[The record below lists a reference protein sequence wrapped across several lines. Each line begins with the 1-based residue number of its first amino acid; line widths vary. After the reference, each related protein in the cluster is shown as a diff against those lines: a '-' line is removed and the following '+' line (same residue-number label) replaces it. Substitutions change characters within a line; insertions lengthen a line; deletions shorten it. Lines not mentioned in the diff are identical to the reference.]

1 MSEDKEYEERLQRR
15 LGILK
20 NELENG
26 QIHFPIDSEL
36 PKLLQA
42 MRLTPNGSFDLST
55 VPGQVRAMAL
65 ASEHMHDRREAKNA
79 IPLRDIQLEYFNFID
94 KNFSHF
100 YKQMIKAK
108 ADPHDFA
115 AFLAKDN
122 DFAEEIATNIPV
134 FLEAIEEFWTSAY
147 FSAFCHVED
156 MHDTLKGV
164 YGGDLFP
171 VCTENIASKCGFYI
185 DTIILPDPFLRS
197 KLVFEKSDNNYK
209 CYMLFKHGLNILQ
222 YKEFACADITPPII
236 AILPDTTQL
245 FKENLDSVAKL
256 GMNDA
261 LVHFG
266 NIFGSKFH
274 SLQELIDFALQ
285 IDSMEKLEKSIANK
299 DRILFDTAWGGDYKT
314 QIQTALKSYEN
325 QTLQK
330 HSTPGLLIADA
341 ALGRMGISN
350 ELLLKSMRFR
360 GTPIID
366 AETSWK
372 YFVWKLEYDAK
383 RYGDKTGMYDLHI
396 AKGLQSLPDNE
407 MQWLGN
413 IPAKALIEMRKTG
426 AIDEMRIIIGKG
438 VFDIINET
446 PLNFKHTSEKI
457 ITNIQSSFSLHQE
470 NVKKLTAKKWR
481 FAGVD
486 LLSCLTTGSLA
497 IAAAVANEALL
508 GVAAV
513 MADQI
518 LPGTKIKDLP
528 KTAKEIHE
536 ESKAIKQSPVGIMFK
551 YKDK

>member
-1 MSEDKEYEERLQRR
+1 MSEDKEYEARLQRR

-20 NELENG
+20 KELESGNIHFPVGSDLPELLKAMRLNADGTFDLNTVNG
-26 QIHFPIDSEL
+26 QI
-36 PKLLQA
+36 
-42 MRLTPNGSFDLST
+42 
-55 VPGQVRAMAL
+55 RAMAL
-65 ASEHMHDRREAKNA
+65 ASEHMHDRREAKEA

-94 KNFSHF
+94 KNFGHF
-100 YKQMIKAK
+100 YKQMLKMK

-115 AFLAKDN
+115 TFLAKDSE
-122 DFAEEIATNIPV
+122 FAQEVASNIPS
-134 FLEAIEEFWTSAY
+134 FLEVIEEFWTSTY
-147 FSAFCHVED
+147 YSAFCHVED
-156 MHDTLKGV
+156 MNETLKGV

-171 VCTENIASKCGFYI
+171 VCSENIASKCGFYI

-197 KLVFEKSDNNYK
+197 KLVFEKSDANYK
-209 CYMLFKHGLNILQ
+209 CYILFKHGLNILQ
-222 YKEFACADITPPII
+222 YKDFACADINPPIV
-236 AILPDTTQL
+236 AILPDTTKL

-256 GMNDA
+256 GMDDA

-266 NIFGSKFH
+266 NIFGREFH
-274 SLQELIDFALQ
+274 SSQELIDFALR
-285 IDSMEKLEKSIANK
+285 IDSMDKLEKLIVNE
-299 DRILFDTAWGGDYKT
+299 DLILFDTAWGGDYKI

-325 QTLQK
+325 QTLQGR
-330 HSTPGLLIADA
+330 STPGLLLADA

-350 ELLLKSMRFR
+350 ELVLKSMRFR

-383 RYGDKTGMYDLHI
+383 RYGDKTGIYDLHV

-426 AIDEMRIIIGKG
+426 AIDEMRAIIGKG
-438 VFDIINET
+438 VLDIVNEN
-446 PLNFKHTSEKI
+446 PLNFKLTSQRI
-457 ITNIQSSFSLHQE
+457 IDNIQSSFSLHQE
-470 NVKKLTAKKWR
+470 NVKKLTSKKWR

-486 LLSCLTTGSLA
+486 LLSCLATGSLA
-497 IAAAVANEALL
+497 IAAAVASEALL

-513 MADQI
+513 IADQV

-528 KTAKEIHE
+528 KSAKELQK